1 MTRRPFDPGELDG
14 STDELNRVAA
24 ELERYTSLSAAET
37 PHALEEGVMNAISAE
52 PAPRPGLLAGV
63 LAFLR
68 GDGRAASPMRAVLVA
83 GTMVLAVLAV
93 VVAGELANLF
103 NNSNVG
109 GPSAVPTTIESPSA
123 TPEPTPSLQPTPSLT
138 PIPTPTEQPSVQESE
153 PPSAEPSESETPRPA
168 TPRPTET
175 PEEDHTETPHPSA
188 SDG

>member
-24 ELERYTSLSAAET
+24 ELERYTTLTAAET
-37 PHALEEGVMNAISAE
+37 PQALEEGVMNAISAE

-68 GDGRAASPMRAVLVA
+68 GGGRAASPMRAVLIA

-93 VVAGELANLF
+93 VAAGELANLF
-103 NNSNVG
+103 NDSNVG
-109 GPSAVPTTIESPSA
+109 GPTPVPTTIESPSE
-123 TPEPTPSLQPTPSLT
+123 TPETTPSLEPTPSLT
-138 PIPTPTEQPSVQESE
+138 PTPTPTEQPSAEESQQ
-153 PPSAEPSESETPRPA
+153 PSVEPSESETPGPA

-175 PEEDHTETPHPSA
+175 PEEDHTETPHPSS
-188 SDG
+188 SDS